1 MRRLRTGPW
10 AVGGTLVRM
19 DTHDPAG
26 WAAPGPDDDLPVL
39 PDHPLRDEDDILAVM
54 LSLVGPE
61 RAGPPALWLT
71 LLDAEGMMLPVV
83 LPLVGIPLQPDLGQ
97 VRQVVVAMADI
108 LAHDAPGGSMAA
120 AVVRAA
126 GGDRGSFERT
136 WEHVLRTAAADRGVR
151 VSAVVAVGEHRARVL
166 GT

>member
-1 MRRLRTGPW
+1 
-10 AVGGTLVRM
+10 M
-19 DTHDPAG
+19 DIHDPAG

-71 LLDAEGMMLPVV
+71 LLDADGMMLPVV
-83 LPLVGIPLQPDLGQ
+83 LPLVGIPLHPDPDQ

-108 LAHDAPGGSMAA
+108 LTHDAPGGSL
-120 AVVRAA
+120 AVAIVRAA

-136 WEHVLRTAAADRGVR
+136 WERALRAAADDRGVR

-166 GT
+166 GP